1 MIAPSKAERSEAGA
15 GNMERPG
22 SDLAAALGMM
32 LRDERRRLG
41 QTQRDVAARAR
52 TSAATISRIERGDPH
67 VRIATVGRIS
77 TSLGI
82 EFTFRFSRRGRIP
95 TTEA

>member
-1 MIAPSKAERSEAGA
+1 MMAPSQDERSGPGA
-15 GNMERPG
+15 DNTEHPG
-22 SDLAAALGMM
+22 SDLAAAVGMM

-41 QTQRDVAARAR
+41 RTQRDVAARVR
-52 TSAATISRIERGDPH
+52 TSAATISRMERGDPH

-82 EFTFRFSRRGRIP
+82 EFTFRFSRRSRS
-95 TTEA
+95 TTPDA

>member
-1 MIAPSKAERSEAGA
+1 MIAPSQDERSGAGA
-15 GNMERPG
+15 DNTEPPG
-22 SDLAAALGMM
+22 SGLAAAVGMM

-41 QTQRDVAARAR
+41 RTQRDVAARAR

-82 EFTFRFSRRGRIP
+82 EFTFRFSRRGGTANP
-95 TTEA
+95 EA